1 MSLYGHGVISLRV
14 LLPGLNLHVS
24 REFMKTCE
32 LGLTDNLEEYKDD
45 AVTPQSDFCGHSD
58 DHTTGVCLLT
68 SVQDHSHA
76 ELIKPEWISRCSP
89 GEVGSL

>member
-32 LGLTDNLEEYKDD
+32 LGLTDNLEEYKCGD
-45 AVTPQSDFCGHSD
+45 AMT
-58 DHTTGVCLLT
+58 
-68 SVQDHSHA
+68 
-76 ELIKPEWISRCSP
+76 R
-89 GEVGSL
+89 